1 MGKSSPSAPP
11 APDYAAAATAQGAAN
26 ADAARISGRMSN
38 PNIYGPLGS
47 QVVTYGDATP
57 KFNQSAY
64 DQANQSYNQQLQQY
78 NATGGR
84 GGIIGYSGESGDIP
98 IYGQGGVAPIAPTR
112 EQYTTSTPNDQ
123 PTVTQTLNPQ
133 AQQTLEAQQRVQ
145 TSLANLG
152 EQGIGTARN
161 VLGTRFNPNLP
172 GIQTSLDTSGIA
184 RMPVNAGMTGQAA
197 IMARLQPQ
205 LERQEAATRTRLANQ
220 GLTPGGE
227 AYSNAMMDVN
237 QQRNDLL
244 SQAALQG
251 LNLDIGANAQGYN
264 QALQGGQF
272 GNTAQQ
278 QSLQQQ
284 LALRNQPLNEISGL
298 MSGSQLQM
306 PQFQGYQGQNVA
318 PAPVMAGTQAQ
329 GQANM
334 QNYGIQS
341 ANVNAQN
348 AGLYGLLGA
357 GAQAAGMAGMFSD
370 RRLKSNIERVGT
382 HPLGIGIYEY
392 DIFGKRQRGV
402 MADEVERVMPEAVI
416 EHPSGFKMVNYGALQ

>member
-47 QVVTYGDATP
+47 QVVTYGDSTP
-57 KFNQSAY
+57 QLNQSAY
-64 DQANQSYNQQLQQY
+64 DQAMGQYNTALGQY

-84 GGIIGYSGESGDIP
+84 GGIIGYGGESGDIP

-205 LERQEAATRTRLANQ
+205 LDRQEAATRTRLANQ

-278 QSLQQQ
+278 QMLQQE
-284 LALRNQPLNEISGL
+284 LALRNQPLQEIQGL
-298 MSGSQLQM
+298 MGGSQIQM

-318 PAPVMAGTQAQ
+318 PAPVMAGAQAQ
-329 GQANM
+329 GQADM

-341 ANVNAQN
+341 SNVNAQN

-357 GAQAAGMAGMFSD
+357 GAGMYGMMNRGAG
-370 RRLKSNIERVGT
+370 L
-382 HPLGIGIYEY
+382 
-392 DIFGKRQRGV
+392 FGR
-402 MADEVERVMPEAVI
+402 
-416 EHPSGFKMVNYGALQ
+416 